1 MILSVG
7 ATGLVGGA
15 VVEELIRRGN
25 AVRCLVR
32 EGSDTS
38 KLQRNGVELV
48 YGDVRDTATVEKAV
62 SGTDTVISSFAT
74 NIGKDRRVSNL
85 WKTDYEG
92 NLSLI
97 RLSKEAGVK
106 KFIFTSYWGLAKFAD
121 FEHGKIKKLVED
133 LLSVSGLDYTVL
145 RITSLATDM
154 SLLLGN
160 TLKKKGRS
168 PMLMKSHE
176 KIRPILIEDVA
187 WCAADSIDNPK
198 ASCRVIEVAG
208 EEEYTFVELQELFC
222 KTIGKK
228 VRFIFV
234 PLPIANFIA
243 SCVDFATKN
252 QYNAR
257 GLVSAF
263 TGGSTCDITE
273 MKEVFGIKQGSFARH
288 LEDYFKTGNIVSQKP
303 ESLVQKEN

>member
-7 ATGLVGGA
+7 ATGLLGGTA
-15 VVEELIRRGN
+15 VEELLKREMT
-25 AVRCLVR
+25 VRCLVR

-38 KLQRNGVELV
+38 KLQRSGVELV
-48 YGDVRDTATVEKAV
+48 YGDVRTRASIEKALKGV
-62 SGTDTVISSFAT
+62 DTVISSFAT
-74 NIGKDRRVSNL
+74 NISKDPRVSHL
-85 WKTDYEG
+85 WETDYEG

-97 RLSKEAGVK
+97 KLSKQEGVK
-106 KFIFTSYWGLAKFAD
+106 KFIFVSYWGLAKFGN

-133 LLSVSGLDYTVL
+133 LLSVSGLDYSVFRVT
-145 RITSLATDM
+145 TLATDM

-160 TLKKKGRS
+160 TLRKRGWT
-168 PMLMKSHE
+168 PMLMKKYE
-176 KIRPILIEDVA
+176 KVRPILLEDLA
-187 WCAADSIDNPK
+187 WCIAEAVANPK

-208 EEEYTFVELQELFC
+208 EEEYTFIELQELFC
-222 KTIGKK
+222 RTMEKK

-234 PLPIANFIA
+234 PITLANFIA
-243 SCVDFATKN
+243 SFIDFVTNN

-273 MKEVFGIKQGSFARH
+273 MKEVFELKQGSFAKH
-288 LEDYFKTGNIVSQKP
+288 LEEYFKTGSVVFQ
-303 ESLVQKEN
+303 EHRVQNEER